1 MLRDEEMG
9 VGDVDKRRYFFN
21 KKFLD
26 DVRKARGLPEEEYW
40 KIMSVHKEVFLN
52 ILSVGKEK
60 HRRFMEDWEEFQE
73 KSNAKDIESWF
84 DFCGRIMSWVNQ
96 QANRCKVQ

>member
-1 MLRDEEMG
+1 MLKDEEMG
-9 VGDVDKRRYFFN
+9 IRDARSSFFN

-60 HRRFMEDWEEFQE
+60 HRRFMEGWEEFQE
-73 KSNAKDIESWF
+73 KGDTEAIENWF